1 MTMPLSKLFA
11 HASRDP
17 LIRELT
23 LDSRNVRPGDLFLAV
38 PGARVDGREHIADAL
53 ARGAAAVAYE
63 EQGATVLPLTDVPLI
78 PVKGLIAQLSDIAG
92 RFYGEPS
99 RQLNLVGVTGTN
111 GKTSVTQLVAQALD
125 ALGQRCGLIGTLG
138 TGFHGELQ
146 SGRLTTPDP
155 IAVQSTLYDL
165 KKGGAKAV
173 AMEVSSHAL
182 EQGRVAALAFDI
194 AVMTN
199 LSRDHLDYH
208 GSMQAY
214 EAAKAKLFAWP
225 SLRSQVVNLDDEFG
239 RRLAAEFAR
248 RPGAEYVETRLF
260 SYSLQDSAASLY
272 CRQAHFDDDGVR
284 ATLVTAQGERTLR
297 SQLLGRFNLSNM
309 LAAVATLLALDY
321 SLDEILKITPRLQGP
336 VGRMQRLGGGD
347 QPLVVVDYAHTPD
360 ALDKVLEALRPH
372 TRGKLLCLFG
382 CGGDRDRGKRPLMAE
397 VAERLADRVL
407 VTDDNPRS
415 EDPQRIFD
423 DIRPG
428 FNSAGEGVE
437 FIPGRGQAIARL
449 IASAAADDVI
459 VLAGKGHEDYQEI
472 NGERH
477 AFSDLVEAEKA
488 LSAWEAAHA

>member
-23 LDSRNVRPGDLFLAV
+23 LDSRQVRPGDLFLAV
-38 PGARVDGREHIADAL
+38 PGAKVDGREHIADAL

-63 EQGATVLPLTDVPLI
+63 EQGASVLPITEAPLI
-78 PVKGLIAQLSDIAG
+78 PVRGLIGQLSEIAG

-99 RQLNLVGVTGTN
+99 RQLDLVGVTGTN

-138 TGFHGELQ
+138 TGFYGELR

-155 IAVQSTLYDL
+155 IAVQATLNDL
-165 KKGGAKAV
+165 KHGGAKAV

-208 GSMQAY
+208 GSMEAY

-225 SLRSQVVNLDDEFG
+225 NLRCRVVNLDDEFG
-239 RRLAAEFAR
+239 RRLAQSHGES
-248 RPGAEYVETRLF
+248 RLI
-260 SYSLQDSAASLY
+260 SYSLLDPTATLF
-272 CRQAHFDDDGVR
+272 CKQARFDDDGVR
-284 ATLVTAQGERTLR
+284 AVLVTPQGEHALR
-297 SQLLGRFNLSNM
+297 SRLLGRFNLSNM

-321 SLDEILKITPRLQGP
+321 PLDEILKVTPQLQGP
-336 VGRMQRLGGGD
+336 IGRMQRLGGGEK
-347 QPLVVVDYAHTPD
+347 PLVVVDYAHTPD
-360 ALDKVLEALRPH
+360 ALEKVLEALRPH
-372 TRGKLLCLFG
+372 AHGRLLCLFG

-407 VTDDNPRS
+407 VTDDNPRT

-428 FNSAGEGVE
+428 FAKPADVE
-437 FIPGRGQAIARL
+437 FVAGRGDAITHL
-449 IASAAADDVI
+449 IATAAADDVI

-477 AFSDLVEAEKA
+477 DFSDLVEAEKA
-488 LSAWEAAHA
+488 LAAWEAPHA